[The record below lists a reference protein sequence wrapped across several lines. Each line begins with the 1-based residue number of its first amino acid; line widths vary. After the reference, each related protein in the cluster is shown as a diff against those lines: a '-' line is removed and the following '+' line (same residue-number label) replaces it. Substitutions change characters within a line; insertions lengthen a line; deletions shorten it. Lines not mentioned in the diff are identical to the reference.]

1 YYVELLHKEGTG
13 GDHFAVRW
21 QTPSNSNRVVV
32 PGSALVRWQNC
43 GPSVRLRMNLQG
55 PWVAGT
61 GLMHDSLRVK
71 GLVPLTEPFTA
82 AGFTMAG
89 GSGTSIPAAR
99 LTETGPNAVVDWV
112 LVELRNKNNPAQIVA
127 TRPAVLERDGDVVGA
142 DGYRRLVFSQPA
154 DQYYVTVR
162 HRNHLGAMSAT
173 ALTLGAEE
181 IALDFTLATT
191 PTYGTDAQRA
201 LTGGRRALWAGNAV
215 RDNKVLYT
223 NTNNDRDA
231 VLTQVGGVVPTATV
245 AGYFNTDLNLDGVVR
260 YTGGNNDRDLI
271 LQNIGGVVP
280 TLVRTEQLP

>member
-1 YYVELLHKEGTG
+1 
-13 GDHFAVRW
+13 
-21 QTPSNSNRVVV
+21 
-32 PGSALVRWQNC
+32 
-43 GPSVRLRMNLQG
+43 M
-55 PWVAGT
+55 
-61 GLMHDSLRVK
+61 
-71 GLVPLTEPFTA
+71 
-82 AGFTMAG
+82 
-89 GSGTSIPAAR
+89 
-99 LTETGPNAVVDWV
+99 
-112 LVELRNKNNPAQIVA
+112 A